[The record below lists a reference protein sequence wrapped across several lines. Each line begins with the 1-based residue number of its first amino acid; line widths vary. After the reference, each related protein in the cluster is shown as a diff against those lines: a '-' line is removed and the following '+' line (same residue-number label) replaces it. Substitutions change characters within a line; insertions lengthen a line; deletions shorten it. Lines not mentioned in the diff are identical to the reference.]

1 MTLQNENSIIII
13 LLSEQLDDKVAFSFL
28 NDVEKEIFNYYKSE
42 ELINMNSSQLN
53 KGKEILI
60 KEMRFYNSKPIT
72 TGGGEVIDNLNL
84 AKSAV
89 LENIENLLD
98 RNNKIDMIIEKSNAL
113 NENSYIMNDFA
124 NKIKLGES
132 ERKNKYV
139 YLIVSLVVIVLILLY
154 IFAF

>member
-1 MTLQNENSIIII
+1 M
-13 LLSEQLDDKVAFSFL
+13 DDKVAFSFL

-124 NKIKLGES
+124 NKIKLRPS

>member
-1 MTLQNENSIIII
+1 M
-13 LLSEQLDDKVAFSFL
+13 DDKVAFSFL

-60 KEMRFYNSKPIT
+60 KVMRFYNSKPIT
-72 TGGGEVIDNLNL
+72 TIGGEVIDNLNL

-89 LENIENLLD
+89 LENIENLMD

-124 NKIKLGES
+124 NKIKLKES

-139 YLIVSLVVIVLILLY
+139 YLIVSIVVIVLIFLY

>member
-1 MTLQNENSIIII
+1 M
-13 LLSEQLDDKVAFSFL
+13 DDKVAFSFL

-98 RNNKIDMIIEKSNAL
+98 RNNKIDMIIEKSNSL
-113 NENSYIMNDFA
+113 NENSYIMNNFT
-124 NKIKLGES
+124 NQIKLRES

>member
-1 MTLQNENSIIII
+1 M
-13 LLSEQLDDKVAFSFL
+13 DDKVAFSFL

>member
-1 MTLQNENSIIII
+1 M
-13 LLSEQLDDKVAFSFL
+13 DDKVAFSFL
-28 NDVEKEIFNYYKSE
+28 NDVEKEIFNFYKSE

-53 KGKEILI
+53 KGKEILN
-60 KEMRFYNSKPIT
+60 KVMRFYNSNPIT
-72 TGGGEVIDNLNL
+72 TGGGEVIENLNL

-124 NKIKLGES
+124 NKIKLRES

>member
-1 MTLQNENSIIII
+1 M
-13 LLSEQLDDKVAFSFL
+13 DDKVAFSFL
-28 NDVEKEIFNYYKSE
+28 NDVEKEIFNFYKSE

-124 NKIKLGES
+124 NKIKLRES

-139 YLIVSLVVIVLILLY
+139 YLIVSLVVIVLILLF

>member
-1 MTLQNENSIIII
+1 
-13 LLSEQLDDKVAFSFL
+13 LDDKVAFSFL

>member
-1 MTLQNENSIIII
+1 M
-13 LLSEQLDDKVAFSFL
+13 DDKVAFSFL

-124 NKIKLGES
+124 NKIKLREP

-139 YLIVSLVVIVLILLY
+139 YLIVSLVVVVLILLY

>member
-1 MTLQNENSIIII
+1 
-13 LLSEQLDDKVAFSFL
+13 
-28 NDVEKEIFNYYKSE
+28 
-42 ELINMNSSQLN
+42 MNSSQLN

-124 NKIKLGES
+124 NKIKLRES

>member
-1 MTLQNENSIIII
+1 M
-13 LLSEQLDDKVAFSFL
+13 DDKVAFSFL

-124 NKIKLGES
+124 NKMKLRES

>member
-1 MTLQNENSIIII
+1 M
-13 LLSEQLDDKVAFSFL
+13 DDKVAFSFL

-124 NKIKLGES
+124 NKMKLSES

>member
-1 MTLQNENSIIII
+1 M
-13 LLSEQLDDKVAFSFL
+13 DDKVAFSFL

-139 YLIVSLVVIVLILLY
+139 YLIVSLVVVVLILLY

>member
-1 MTLQNENSIIII
+1 M
-13 LLSEQLDDKVAFSFL
+13 DDKVAFSFL

-113 NENSYIMNDFA
+113 NALLQIV
-124 NKIKLGES
+124 
-132 ERKNKYV
+132 KNVK
-139 YLIVSLVVIVLILLY
+139 VL
-154 IFAF
+154 

>member
-1 MTLQNENSIIII
+1 M
-13 LLSEQLDDKVAFSFL
+13 DDKVAFSFL

-139 YLIVSLVVIVLILLY
+139 YLIVSLVVIVLILL
-154 IFAF
+154 

>member
-1 MTLQNENSIIII
+1 M
-13 LLSEQLDDKVAFSFL
+13 DDKVAFSFL

-98 RNNKIDMIIEKSNAL
+98 RNNKIDMIIEKSNSL
-113 NENSYIMNDFA
+113 NENSYIMNNFT
-124 NKIKLGES
+124 NQIKLRES

-139 YLIVSLVVIVLILLY
+139 YYIVSLVVIILIFLY
-154 IFAF
+154 MVAF

>member
-1 MTLQNENSIIII
+1 M
-13 LLSEQLDDKVAFSFL
+13 DDKVAFSFL

-60 KEMRFYNSKPIT
+60 KVMRFYNSKPIT
-72 TGGGEVIDNLNL
+72 TIGGEVIDNLNL

-89 LENIENLLD
+89 LENIENLMD

>member
-1 MTLQNENSIIII
+1 M
-13 LLSEQLDDKVAFSFL
+13 DDKVAFSFL
-28 NDVEKEIFNYYKSE
+28 NDVEKEIFNFYKSE

-124 NKIKLGES
+124 NKIKLRES

>member
-1 MTLQNENSIIII
+1 M
-13 LLSEQLDDKVAFSFL
+13 DDKVAFSFL

-53 KGKEILI
+53 KGKEILN
-60 KEMRFYNSKPIT
+60 KVMRFYNSNPIT
-72 TGGGEVIDNLNL
+72 TGGGEVIENLNL

-113 NENSYIMNDFA
+113 NENSYIMNDLA
-124 NKIKLGES
+124 NKIKLRES

-139 YLIVSLVVIVLILLY
+139 VLVISLFFIVLILIY
-154 IFAF
+154 IFAT

>member
-1 MTLQNENSIIII
+1 M
-13 LLSEQLDDKVAFSFL
+13 DDKVAFSFL

-124 NKIKLGES
+124 NKIKLRGS

>member
-1 MTLQNENSIIII
+1 M
-13 LLSEQLDDKVAFSFL
+13 DDKVAFSFL

-124 NKIKLGES
+124 NKMKLRES

-139 YLIVSLVVIVLILLY
+139 YLIVSLVVVVLILLY

>member
-1 MTLQNENSIIII
+1 M
-13 LLSEQLDDKVAFSFL
+13 DDKVAFSFL

-113 NENSYIMNDFA
+113 NENSYIMNDLA
-124 NKIKLGES
+124 NKIKLRES

-139 YLIVSLVVIVLILLY
+139 YLIVSLVVVVLILLY

>member
-1 MTLQNENSIIII
+1 M
-13 LLSEQLDDKVAFSFL
+13 DDKVAFSFL

-124 NKIKLGES
+124 NKIKLRES

-139 YLIVSLVVIVLILLY
+139 YLIVSLVVVVLILLY

>member
-1 MTLQNENSIIII
+1 M
-13 LLSEQLDDKVAFSFL
+13 DDKVAFSFL
-28 NDVEKEIFNYYKSE
+28 NDVE
-42 ELINMNSSQLN
+42 
-53 KGKEILI
+53 KEILI

>member
-1 MTLQNENSIIII
+1 M
-13 LLSEQLDDKVAFSFL
+13 DDKVAFSFL

-113 NENSYIMNDFA
+113 NENSYIMNDLA
-124 NKIKLGES
+124 NKIKLRES